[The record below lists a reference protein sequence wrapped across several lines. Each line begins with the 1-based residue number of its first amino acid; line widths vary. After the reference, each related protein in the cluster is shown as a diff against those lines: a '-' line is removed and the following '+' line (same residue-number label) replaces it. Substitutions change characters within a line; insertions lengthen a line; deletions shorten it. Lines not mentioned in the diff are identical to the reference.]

1 MKVVVS
7 SLGTTLDDSVDERF
21 GRAAHLLVCDT
32 ETLQIDVRDNNAN
45 RNALQGAG
53 LGAAE
58 TVAGSGASTVITGH
72 LGPKAY
78 RALKMADVEGF
89 CGTGMTVREAI
100 EAHADGRL
108 TKLSEDTA
116 GRGVE

>member
-7 SLGTTLDDSVDERF
+7 SLGTTLDDPVDERF
-21 GRAAHLLVCDT
+21 GRAVHLLICDT
-32 ETLQIDVRDNNAN
+32 ETLQVDARDNNAN

-58 TVAGSGASTVITGH
+58 IVAGSGANTVITGH

-78 RALKMADVEGF
+78 KALKMAGVDGF

-100 EAHADGRL
+100 EAHVDGRL
-108 TKLSEDTA
+108 KKLSEDTA
-116 GRGVE
+116 GRGME